1 MPRRLRM
8 WGLAACAGV
17 LMAATAHAAT
27 AIDFTTGRARD
38 GVYHDIVIIAAYV
51 RTVPHAVMGLEMSNA
66 ATEPATMMV
75 LGTGLLAA
83 CRARRR
89 QER

>member
-8 WGLAACAGV
+8 WGVAACAGV
-17 LMAATAHAAT
+17 LMAATAHAAA
-27 AIDFTTGRARD
+27 AIDFTTGLATD
-38 GVYHDIVIIAAYV
+38 GVYHDIGIITAYV
-51 RTVPHAVMGLEMSNA
+51 RTVPQTVMGMEMSNA

-75 LGTGLLAA
+75 LGMGLLAA

-89 QER
+89 QQG